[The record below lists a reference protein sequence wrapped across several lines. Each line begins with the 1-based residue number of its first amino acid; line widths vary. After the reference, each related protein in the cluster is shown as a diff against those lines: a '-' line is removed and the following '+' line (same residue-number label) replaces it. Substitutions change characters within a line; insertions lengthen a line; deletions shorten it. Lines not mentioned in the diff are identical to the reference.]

1 MNDLRVIENEL
12 VPVYLTSTGEK
23 VVYGTELHSVLNVG
37 RDFSTWVKGR
47 LLECDAEEK
56 KDFDSFPQN
65 GGKPSIESEDF
76 TTILSKSTGGRPK
89 HEYII
94 KLATAKEMA
103 MLERNEKGKQVRR
116 YFIRVEVKYKEE
128 KEKKKVTQG
137 AQKRPPLT
145 AVTGAAKFLTSL
157 TEKAGCDGK
166 IQLLTAKS
174 FYETNGYPVLV
185 EIGADKQYWDT
196 VHIARQAG
204 IYVKSS
210 GKPADKA
217 VNEIIR
223 RIEVTEDDYVD
234 TWESKGKWQGT
245 VRKYSDSVIERVK
258 YWIADNDYPS
268 NVEYQQ
274 ADGQTKAWHVTYQTH
289 DKEQA
294 DARAM

>member
-1 MNDLRVIENEL
+1 MNDLREIENEL
-12 VPVYLTSTGEK
+12 VPVYITSTGEK
-23 VVYGTELHSVLNVG
+23 VVYGTELYEYLGSKQEYSN
-37 RDFSTWVKGR
+37 WVKNR
-47 LLECDAEEK
+47 LRECDSVE
-56 KDFDSFPQN
+56 DT
-65 GGKPSIESEDF
+65 DF

-89 HEYII
+89 QEYII

-103 MLERNEKGKQVRR
+103 MLEHNQKGKQVRR
-116 YFIRVEVKYKEE
+116 YFIRVEDKYKEA
-128 KEKKKVTQG
+128 KKKATQTE
-137 AQKRPPLT
+137 QKRPSLT

-258 YWIADNDYPS
+258 CWIADNDYPS
-268 NVEYQQ
+268 DIEYLQ
-274 ADGQTKAWHVTYQTH
+274 ADGQTKAWHVTYQDRGH
-289 DKEQA
+289 EQT
-294 DARAM
+294 DAKAM

>member
-1 MNDLRVIENEL
+1 M
-12 VPVYLTSTGEK
+12 
-23 VVYGTELHSVLNVG
+23 
-37 RDFSTWVKGR
+37 
-47 LLECDAEEK
+47 
-56 KDFDSFPQN
+56 
-65 GGKPSIESEDF
+65 
-76 TTILSKSTGGRPK
+76 
-89 HEYII
+89 
-94 KLATAKEMA
+94 
-103 MLERNEKGKQVRR
+103 
-116 YFIRVEVKYKEE
+116 
-128 KEKKKVTQG
+128 
-137 AQKRPPLT
+137 
-145 AVTGAAKFLTSL
+145 TGAAKFLTSL

-258 YWIADNDYPS
+258 CWIADNDYPS
-268 NVEYQQ
+268 DIEYQQ
-274 ADGQTKAWHVTYQTH
+274 ADGQMKAWHVTYQDR
-289 DKEQA
+289 DKEQT
-294 DARAM
+294 DAKAM

>member
-12 VPVYLTSTGEK
+12 VPVYVTSTGEK
-23 VVYGTELHSVLNVG
+23 VVYGTELYAKLKPGTVFADWIKRRIS
-37 RDFSTWVKGR
+37 
-47 LLECDAEEK
+47 ECDAVED
-56 KDFDSFPQN
+56 KDFEVFRKKEKN
-65 GGKPSIESEDF
+65 
-76 TTILSKSTGGRPK
+76 SKGGRPAL
-89 HEYII
+89 EYIM
-94 KLATAKEMA
+94 KLDIAKEMA
-103 MLERNEKGKQVRR
+103 MLEHNETGKQVRR
-116 YFIRVEVKYKEE
+116 YFIRVEDKYEE
-128 KEKKKVTQG
+128 AKKKVTQTE
-137 AQKRPPLT
+137 QKRPSLT
-145 AVTGAAKFLTSL
+145 AVTGAAKFLTFL

-185 EIGADKQYWDT
+185 EISADKQYWDT

-258 YWIADNDYPS
+258 CWIADNDYPS
-268 NVEYQQ
+268 DIEYQQ
-274 ADGQTKAWHVTYQTH
+274 ADGQMKAWHVTYQDR
-289 DKEQA
+289 DKEQT
-294 DARAM
+294 DAKAM

>member
-12 VPVYLTSTGEK
+12 VPVYITSTGEK
-23 VVYGTELHSVLNVG
+23 VVYGTELYTKLKPGTVFADWIKRRIS
-37 RDFSTWVKGR
+37 
-47 LLECDAEEK
+47 ECDAVED
-56 KDFDSFPQN
+56 KDFEVFRKKEKN
-65 GGKPSIESEDF
+65 
-76 TTILSKSTGGRPK
+76 SKGGRPAL
-89 HEYII
+89 EYIM
-94 KLATAKEMA
+94 KLDIAKEMA
-103 MLERNEKGKQVRR
+103 MLEHNETGKQVRR
-116 YFIRVEVKYKEE
+116 YFIRVEEKYKEAK
-128 KEKKKVTQG
+128 KEVTQTE
-137 AQKRPPLT
+137 QKRPSLT

-185 EIGADKQYWDT
+185 EISADKQYWDT

-258 YWIADNDYPS
+258 CWIADNDYPS
-268 NVEYQQ
+268 DIEYQQ
-274 ADGQTKAWHVTYQTH
+274 ADGQTKAWHVTYQSR
-289 DKEQA
+289 DKEQT
-294 DARAM
+294 DAKAM

>member
-12 VPVYLTSTGEK
+12 VPVYVTSTGEK
-23 VVYGTELHSVLNVG
+23 VVYGTELYECLGSKQEYSN
-37 RDFSTWVKGR
+37 WVKNR
-47 LLECDAEEK
+47 LKECDSAE
-56 KDFDSFPQN
+56 N
-65 GGKPSIESEDF
+65 ADF

-89 HEYII
+89 QEYII

-103 MLERNEKGKQVRR
+103 MLEHNQKGKQVRR
-116 YFIRVEVKYKEE
+116 YFIRVEEKYKE
-128 KEKKKVTQG
+128 EKKKVTQDE
-137 AQKRPPLT
+137 QKRPSLT

-245 VRKYSDSVIERVK
+245 VRKGEMLDC
-258 YWIADNDYPS
+258 
-268 NVEYQQ
+268 
-274 ADGQTKAWHVTYQTH
+274 
-289 DKEQA
+289 
-294 DARAM
+294 

>member
-12 VPVYLTSTGEK
+12 VPVYITSTGEK
-23 VVYGTELHSVLNVG
+23 VVYGTELYTKLKPGTVFADWIKRRIS
-37 RDFSTWVKGR
+37 
-47 LLECDAEEK
+47 ECDAVED
-56 KDFDSFPQN
+56 KDFEVFRKKEKN
-65 GGKPSIESEDF
+65 
-76 TTILSKSTGGRPK
+76 SKGGRPAL
-89 HEYII
+89 EYIM
-94 KLATAKEMA
+94 KLDIAKEMA
-103 MLERNEKGKQVRR
+103 MLEHNETGKQVRR
-116 YFIRVEVKYKEE
+116 YFIRVEEKYKEAK
-128 KEKKKVTQG
+128 KEVTQTE
-137 AQKRPPLT
+137 QKRPSLT

-258 YWIADNDYPS
+258 CWIADNDYPS
-268 NVEYQQ
+268 DIEYQQ
-274 ADGQTKAWHVTYQTH
+274 ADGQTKAWHVTYQNR
-289 DKEQA
+289 DKEQT
-294 DARAM
+294 DAKAM

>member
-12 VPVYLTSTGEK
+12 VPVYVTSTGEK
-23 VVYGTELHSVLNVG
+23 VVYGTELHAKLKPGTVFADWIKRRIS
-37 RDFSTWVKGR
+37 
-47 LLECDAEEK
+47 ECDAVEGKDYEVSRKKEK
-56 KDFDSFPQN
+56 N
-65 GGKPSIESEDF
+65 
-76 TTILSKSTGGRPK
+76 SKGGRPAL
-89 HEYII
+89 EYLMELDI
-94 KLATAKEMA
+94 AKEMA
-103 MLERNEKGKQVRR
+103 MLEHNETGKQVRR
-116 YFIRVEVKYKEE
+116 YFIRVEEKYKEG
-128 KEKKKVTQG
+128 KEKKKVTQDE
-137 AQKRPPLT
+137 QKRPSLT

-258 YWIADNDYPS
+258 CWIADNDYPS
-268 NVEYQQ
+268 DIEYQQ
-274 ADGQTKAWHVTYQTH
+274 ADGQTKAWHVTYQ
-289 DKEQA
+289 DRGQEQT
-294 DARAM
+294 DAKAM

>member
-12 VPVYLTSTGEK
+12 VPVYVTSTGEK
-23 VVYGTELHSVLNVG
+23 VVYGTELY
-37 RDFSTWVKGR
+37 
-47 LLECDAEEK
+47 ECL
-56 KDFDSFPQN
+56 
-65 GGKPSIESEDF
+65 G
-76 TTILSKSTGGRPK
+76 SKQ
-89 HEYII
+89 EYII

-103 MLERNEKGKQVRR
+103 MLEHNQKGKQVRR
-116 YFIRVEVKYKEE
+116 YFIRIEEKYKEA
-128 KEKKKVTQG
+128 KKKVAQTE
-137 AQKRPPLT
+137 QKRPSLT

-258 YWIADNDYPS
+258 CWIADNDYPS
-268 NVEYQQ
+268 DIEYQQ
-274 ADGQTKAWHVTYQTH
+274 ADGQMKAWHVTYQDR
-289 DKEQA
+289 DKEQT
-294 DARAM
+294 DAKAM

>member
-1 MNDLRVIENEL
+1 MNNLRVIENEL
-12 VPVYLTSTGEK
+12 VPIYITSTGEK
-23 VVYGTELHSVLNVG
+23 VVYGTELYAKLKPGTVFADWIKRRIS
-37 RDFSTWVKGR
+37 
-47 LLECDAEEK
+47 ECDAVED
-56 KDFDSFPQN
+56 KDFEVFRKKEKN
-65 GGKPSIESEDF
+65 
-76 TTILSKSTGGRPK
+76 SKGGRPAL
-89 HEYII
+89 EYIM
-94 KLATAKEMA
+94 KLDIAKEMA
-103 MLERNEKGKQVRR
+103 MLEHNETGKQVRR
-116 YFIRVEVKYKEE
+116 YFIRVEEKYKEAK
-128 KEKKKVTQG
+128 KEVTQTE
-137 AQKRPPLT
+137 QKRPSLT

-174 FYETNGYPVLV
+174 FYEANGYPVLV

-258 YWIADNDYPS
+258 CWIADNDYPS
-268 NVEYQQ
+268 DIEYQQ
-274 ADGQTKAWHVTYQTH
+274 ADGQTKAWHVTYQSR
-289 DKEQA
+289 DKEQT
-294 DARAM
+294 DAKAM

>member
-1 MNDLRVIENEL
+1 MNDLKVIENEL
-12 VPVYLTSTGEK
+12 VPVYVTSTGEK
-23 VVYGTELHSVLNVG
+23 VVYGTELYEYLGSKQEYSN
-37 RDFSTWVKGR
+37 WVKNR
-47 LLECDAEEK
+47 LRECDSVE
-56 KDFDSFPQN
+56 DT
-65 GGKPSIESEDF
+65 DF

-89 HEYII
+89 QEYII

-103 MLERNEKGKQVRR
+103 MLEHNETGKQVRR
-116 YFIRVEVKYKEE
+116 YFIRVEEKYKE
-128 KEKKKVTQG
+128 EKKKVTQDE
-137 AQKRPPLT
+137 QKRPSLT

-258 YWIADNDYPS
+258 CWIADNDYPS
-268 NVEYQQ
+268 DIEYQQ
-274 ADGQTKAWHVTYQTH
+274 ADGQTKAWHVTYQSR
-289 DKEQA
+289 DKEQT
-294 DARAM
+294 DAKAM

>member
-1 MNDLRVIENEL
+1 MEDLRVIESEL
-12 VPVYLTSTGEK
+12 VPVYVTSTGEK
-23 VVYGTELHSVLNVG
+23 VVYGTELYECLGSKQEYSN
-37 RDFSTWVKGR
+37 WVKNR
-47 LLECDAEEK
+47 LRECDSVE
-56 KDFDSFPQN
+56 N
-65 GGKPSIESEDF
+65 VDF

-89 HEYII
+89 QEYII

-103 MLERNEKGKQVRR
+103 MLEHNQKGKQVRR
-116 YFIRVEVKYKEE
+116 YFIRVEEKYKEE
-128 KEKKKVTQG
+128 KEKKRVTQDE
-137 AQKRPPLT
+137 QKRPSLT

-245 VRKYSDSVIERVK
+245 VRKYSDSVIEKVK
-258 YWIADNDYPS
+258 RWIADNDYPS
-268 NVEYQQ
+268 DIEYQQ
-274 ADGQTKAWHVTYQTH
+274 ADGQMRAWHVTYQKC
-289 DKEQA
+289 DKAQT
-294 DARAM
+294 DAKAM

>member
-12 VPVYLTSTGEK
+12 VPVYVTSTGEK
-23 VVYGTELHSVLNVG
+23 VVYGTELYECLWSKQEYSN
-37 RDFSTWVKGR
+37 WVKNR
-47 LLECDAEEK
+47 LRECDSVEDA
-56 KDFDSFPQN
+56 
-65 GGKPSIESEDF
+65 DF

-89 HEYII
+89 QEYII

-103 MLERNEKGKQVRR
+103 MLEHNQKGKQVRR
-116 YFIRVEVKYKEE
+116 YFIRIEEEYKEA
-128 KEKKKVTQG
+128 KKKVAQTE
-137 AQKRPPLT
+137 QKRPSLT

-258 YWIADNDYPS
+258 CWIADNDYPS
-268 NVEYQQ
+268 DIEYQQ
-274 ADGQTKAWHVTYQTH
+274 ADGQMKAWHVTYQDR
-289 DKEQA
+289 DKEQT
-294 DARAM
+294 DAKAM

>member
-1 MNDLRVIENEL
+1 MEDLRVIESEL
-12 VPVYLTSTGEK
+12 VPVYVTSMGEK
-23 VVYGTELHSVLNVG
+23 VVYGTELYECLGSKQEYSN
-37 RDFSTWVKGR
+37 WVKNR
-47 LLECDAEEK
+47 LRECDSVE
-56 KDFDSFPQN
+56 N
-65 GGKPSIESEDF
+65 VDF

-89 HEYII
+89 QEYII

-103 MLERNEKGKQVRR
+103 MLEHNQKGKQVRR
-116 YFIRVEVKYKEE
+116 YFIRVEEKYKEE
-128 KEKKKVTQG
+128 KEKKRVTQDE
-137 AQKRPPLT
+137 QKRPSLT

-245 VRKYSDSVIERVK
+245 VRKYSDSVIEKVK
-258 YWIADNDYPS
+258 RWIADNDYPS
-268 NVEYQQ
+268 DIEYQQ
-274 ADGQTKAWHVTYQTH
+274 ADGQMRAWHVTYQKC
-289 DKEQA
+289 DKAQT
-294 DARAM
+294 DAKAM

>member
-12 VPVYLTSTGEK
+12 VPVYITSTGEK
-23 VVYGTELHSVLNVG
+23 VVYGTELYEYLGSKQEYSN
-37 RDFSTWVKGR
+37 WVKNR
-47 LLECDAEEK
+47 LRECDSVE
-56 KDFDSFPQN
+56 DT
-65 GGKPSIESEDF
+65 DF

-89 HEYII
+89 QEYII

-103 MLERNEKGKQVRR
+103 MLEHNQKGKQVRR
-116 YFIRVEVKYKEE
+116 YFIRVEDKYKEA
-128 KEKKKVTQG
+128 KKKATQTE
-137 AQKRPPLT
+137 QKRPSLT

-258 YWIADNDYPS
+258 CWIADNDYPS
-268 NVEYQQ
+268 DIEYQQ
-274 ADGQTKAWHVTYQTH
+274 ADGQTKAWHVTYQ
-289 DKEQA
+289 DRGKEQT
-294 DARAM
+294 DAKAM

>member
-12 VPVYLTSTGEK
+12 VPVYVTSTGEK
-23 VVYGTELHSVLNVG
+23 VVYGTELYECLGSKQEYSN
-37 RDFSTWVKGR
+37 WVKNR
-47 LLECDAEEK
+47 LKECDSAE
-56 KDFDSFPQN
+56 N
-65 GGKPSIESEDF
+65 ADF

-89 HEYII
+89 QEYII

-103 MLERNEKGKQVRR
+103 MLEHNQKGKQVRR
-116 YFIRVEVKYKEE
+116 YFIRVEEKYKE
-128 KEKKKVTQG
+128 EKKKVTQG

-258 YWIADNDYPS
+258 CWIADNDYPS
-268 NVEYQQ
+268 DIEYQQ
-274 ADGQTKAWHVTYQTH
+274 ADGQTKAWHVTYQNR
-289 DKEQA
+289 DKEQT
-294 DARAM
+294 DAKAM

>member
-12 VPVYLTSTGEK
+12 VPVYVTSTGEK
-23 VVYGTELHSVLNVG
+23 VVYGTELYECLGSKQEYSN
-37 RDFSTWVKGR
+37 WVKNR
-47 LLECDAEEK
+47 LRECDSVE
-56 KDFDSFPQN
+56 DT
-65 GGKPSIESEDF
+65 DF

-89 HEYII
+89 QEYII

-103 MLERNEKGKQVRR
+103 MLEHNQKGKQVRR
-116 YFIRVEVKYKEE
+116 YFIRIEEKYKEA
-128 KEKKKVTQG
+128 KKKVAQTE
-137 AQKRPPLT
+137 QKRPSLT

-258 YWIADNDYPS
+258 CWIADNDYPS
-268 NVEYQQ
+268 DIEYQQ
-274 ADGQTKAWHVTYQTH
+274 ADGQMKAWHVTYQDR
-289 DKEQA
+289 DKEQT
-294 DARAM
+294 DAKAM

>member
-1 MNDLRVIENEL
+1 MNDLKVIENEL
-12 VPVYLTSTGEK
+12 VPVYVTSTGEK
-23 VVYGTELHSVLNVG
+23 VVYGTELYEYLGSKQEYSN
-37 RDFSTWVKGR
+37 WVKNR
-47 LLECDAEEK
+47 LRECDSVE
-56 KDFDSFPQN
+56 DT
-65 GGKPSIESEDF
+65 DF

-89 HEYII
+89 QEYII

-103 MLERNEKGKQVRR
+103 MLEHNETGKQVRR
-116 YFIRVEVKYKEE
+116 YFIRVEEKYKEAK
-128 KEKKKVTQG
+128 KEVTQTE
-137 AQKRPPLT
+137 QKRPSLT

-258 YWIADNDYPS
+258 CWIADNDYPS
-268 NVEYQQ
+268 DIEYQQ
-274 ADGQTKAWHVTYQTH
+274 ADGQTKAWHVTYQSR
-289 DKEQA
+289 DKEQTGA
-294 DARAM
+294 KAM

>member
-1 MNDLRVIENEL
+1 MNDLKVIENEL
-12 VPVYLTSTGEK
+12 VPVYVTSTGEK
-23 VVYGTELHSVLNVG
+23 VVYGTELYEYLGSKQEYSN
-37 RDFSTWVKGR
+37 WVKNR
-47 LLECDAEEK
+47 LRECDSVE
-56 KDFDSFPQN
+56 DT
-65 GGKPSIESEDF
+65 DF

-89 HEYII
+89 QEYII

-103 MLERNEKGKQVRR
+103 MLEHNETGKQVRR
-116 YFIRVEVKYKEE
+116 YFIRVEEKYKEAK
-128 KEKKKVTQG
+128 KEVTQDE
-137 AQKRPPLT
+137 QKRPSLT

-258 YWIADNDYPS
+258 CWIADNDYPS
-268 NVEYQQ
+268 DIEYQQ
-274 ADGQTKAWHVTYQTH
+274 ADGQTKAWHVTYQSR
-289 DKEQA
+289 DKEQT
-294 DARAM
+294 DAKAM

>member
-12 VPVYLTSTGEK
+12 VPVYITSTGEK
-23 VVYGTELHSVLNVG
+23 VVYGTELYTKLKPGTVFADWIKRRIS
-37 RDFSTWVKGR
+37 
-47 LLECDAEEK
+47 ECDAVED
-56 KDFDSFPQN
+56 KDFEVFRKKEKN
-65 GGKPSIESEDF
+65 
-76 TTILSKSTGGRPK
+76 SKGGRPAL
-89 HEYII
+89 EYIM
-94 KLATAKEMA
+94 KLDIAKEMA
-103 MLERNEKGKQVRR
+103 MLEHNETGKQVRR
-116 YFIRVEVKYKEE
+116 YFIRVEEKYKEAK
-128 KEKKKVTQG
+128 KEVTQTE
-137 AQKRPPLT
+137 QKRPPLT

-258 YWIADNDYPS
+258 CWIADNDYPS
-268 NVEYQQ
+268 DIEYQQ
-274 ADGQTKAWHVTYQTH
+274 ADGQTKAWHVTYQNR
-289 DKEQA
+289 DKEQT
-294 DARAM
+294 DAKAM

>member
-1 MNDLRVIENEL
+1 MNDLRVIENDL
-12 VPVYLTSTGEK
+12 VPVYVTSTGEK
-23 VVYGTELHSVLNVG
+23 VVYGMDLYAKLKPGTVFADWIKRRIS
-37 RDFSTWVKGR
+37 
-47 LLECDAEEK
+47 ECDAVED
-56 KDFDSFPQN
+56 KDFEVFRKKEKN
-65 GGKPSIESEDF
+65 
-76 TTILSKSTGGRPK
+76 SKGGRPAL
-89 HEYII
+89 EYIM
-94 KLATAKEMA
+94 KLDIAKEMA
-103 MLERNEKGKQVRR
+103 MLEHNETGKQVRR
-116 YFIRVEVKYKEE
+116 YFIRVEEKYKEA
-128 KEKKKVTQG
+128 KKKVAQTE
-137 AQKRPPLT
+137 QKRPPLT

-174 FYETNGYPVLV
+174 FYETNGYPVFV

-223 RIEVTEDDYVD
+223 RIEVREDDYVD

-258 YWIADNDYPS
+258 CWIADNDYPS
-268 NVEYQQ
+268 DIEYQQ
-274 ADGQTKAWHVTYQTH
+274 ADGQTKAWHVTYQ
-289 DKEQA
+289 DRGQEQT
-294 DARAM
+294 DAKAM

>member
-1 MNDLRVIENEL
+1 MNNLRVIENEL
-12 VPVYLTSTGEK
+12 VPIYITSTGEK
-23 VVYGTELHSVLNVG
+23 VVYGTELYAKLKPGTVFADWIKRRIS
-37 RDFSTWVKGR
+37 
-47 LLECDAEEK
+47 ECDAVED
-56 KDFDSFPQN
+56 KDFEVFRKKEKN
-65 GGKPSIESEDF
+65 
-76 TTILSKSTGGRPK
+76 SKGGRPAL
-89 HEYII
+89 EYIM
-94 KLATAKEMA
+94 KLDIAKEMA
-103 MLERNEKGKQVRR
+103 MLEHNETGKQVRR
-116 YFIRVEVKYKEE
+116 YFIRIEEKYKE
-128 KEKKKVTQG
+128 EKKKVTQG
-137 AQKRPPLT
+137 AQKHPPLT

-258 YWIADNDYPS
+258 CWIADNDYPS
-268 NVEYQQ
+268 DIEYQQ
-274 ADGQTKAWHVTYQTH
+274 ADGQTKAWHVTYQNR
-289 DKEQA
+289 DKEQT
-294 DARAM
+294 DAKAM

>member
-12 VPVYLTSTGEK
+12 VPVYITGTGEK
-23 VVYGTELHSVLNVG
+23 VVYGTELYEYLGSKQEYSN
-37 RDFSTWVKGR
+37 WVKNR
-47 LLECDAEEK
+47 LRECD
-56 KDFDSFPQN
+56 
-65 GGKPSIESEDF
+65 SIEDTDF

-89 HEYII
+89 QEYII
-94 KLATAKEMA
+94 KIATAKEMA
-103 MLERNEKGKQVRR
+103 MLEHNQKGKQVRR
-116 YFIRVEVKYKEE
+116 YFIRVEEKYKE
-128 KEKKKVTQG
+128 EKKKVTQTE
-137 AQKRPPLT
+137 QKRPSLT

-174 FYETNGYPVLV
+174 FYETNGYPVFV

-223 RIEVTEDDYVD
+223 RIEMTEDDYVD

-258 YWIADNDYPS
+258 CWIADNDYPS
-268 NVEYQQ
+268 DIEYQQ
-274 ADGQTKAWHVTYQTH
+274 ADGQTKAWHVTYQ
-289 DKEQA
+289 DRGQEQT
-294 DARAM
+294 DAKAM

>member
-12 VPVYLTSTGEK
+12 VPVYITSTGEK
-23 VVYGTELHSVLNVG
+23 VVYGTELYTKLKPGTVFADWIKRRIS
-37 RDFSTWVKGR
+37 
-47 LLECDAEEK
+47 ECDAVED
-56 KDFDSFPQN
+56 KDFEVFRKKEKN
-65 GGKPSIESEDF
+65 
-76 TTILSKSTGGRPK
+76 SKGGRPAL
-89 HEYII
+89 EYIM
-94 KLATAKEMA
+94 KLDIAKEMA
-103 MLERNEKGKQVRR
+103 MLEHNETGKQVRR
-116 YFIRVEVKYKEE
+116 YFIRVEEKYKEAK
-128 KEKKKVTQG
+128 KEVTQTE
-137 AQKRPPLT
+137 QKRPSLT

-258 YWIADNDYPS
+258 CWIADNDYPS
-268 NVEYQQ
+268 DIEYQQ
-274 ADGQTKAWHVTYQTH
+274 ADGQTKAWHVTYQSR
-289 DKEQA
+289 DKEQT
-294 DARAM
+294 DAKAM

>member
-1 MNDLRVIENEL
+1 M
-12 VPVYLTSTGEK
+12 
-23 VVYGTELHSVLNVG
+23 
-37 RDFSTWVKGR
+37 
-47 LLECDAEEK
+47 
-56 KDFDSFPQN
+56 
-65 GGKPSIESEDF
+65 
-76 TTILSKSTGGRPK
+76 
-89 HEYII
+89 EYIM
-94 KLATAKEMA
+94 KLDIAKEMA
-103 MLERNEKGKQVRR
+103 MLEHNETGKQVRR
-116 YFIRVEVKYKEE
+116 YFIRVEEKYKEAK
-128 KEKKKVTQG
+128 KEVTQTE
-137 AQKRPPLT
+137 QKRPSLT

-258 YWIADNDYPS
+258 CWIADNDYPS
-268 NVEYQQ
+268 DIEYQQ
-274 ADGQTKAWHVTYQTH
+274 ADGQMKAWHVTYQDR
-289 DKEQA
+289 DKEQT
-294 DARAM
+294 DAKAM

>member
-12 VPVYLTSTGEK
+12 VPVYVTSTGEK
-23 VVYGTELHSVLNVG
+23 VVYGTELYECLGSKQEYSN
-37 RDFSTWVKGR
+37 WVKNR
-47 LLECDAEEK
+47 LRECDSVEDA
-56 KDFDSFPQN
+56 
-65 GGKPSIESEDF
+65 DF

-89 HEYII
+89 QEYII

-103 MLERNEKGKQVRR
+103 MLEHNQKGKQVRR
-116 YFIRVEVKYKEE
+116 YFIRIEEKYKEA
-128 KEKKKVTQG
+128 KKKVAQTE
-137 AQKRPPLT
+137 QKRPSLT

-258 YWIADNDYPS
+258 CWIADNDYPS
-268 NVEYQQ
+268 DIEYQQ
-274 ADGQTKAWHVTYQTH
+274 ADGQMKAWHVTYQDR
-289 DKEQA
+289 DKEQT
-294 DARAM
+294 DAKAM

>member
-12 VPVYLTSTGEK
+12 VPVYVTSTGEK
-23 VVYGTELHSVLNVG
+23 VVYGTELYECLGSKQEYSN
-37 RDFSTWVKGR
+37 WVKNR
-47 LLECDAEEK
+47 LRECDSVEDA
-56 KDFDSFPQN
+56 
-65 GGKPSIESEDF
+65 DF
-76 TTILSKSTGGRPK
+76 TTVLSKSTGGRPK
-89 HEYII
+89 QEYII

-103 MLERNEKGKQVRR
+103 MLEHNQKGKQVRR
-116 YFIRVEVKYKEE
+116 YFIRIEEKYKEA
-128 KEKKKVTQG
+128 KKKVAQTE
-137 AQKRPPLT
+137 QKRPSLT

-258 YWIADNDYPS
+258 CWIADNDYPS
-268 NVEYQQ
+268 DIEYQQ
-274 ADGQTKAWHVTYQTH
+274 ADGQMKAWHVTYQDR
-289 DKEQA
+289 DKEQT
-294 DARAM
+294 DAKAM

>member
-12 VPVYLTSTGEK
+12 VPVYVTSTGEK
-23 VVYGTELHSVLNVG
+23 VVYGTELYECLGSKQEYSN
-37 RDFSTWVKGR
+37 WVKNR
-47 LLECDAEEK
+47 LRECDSVEDA
-56 KDFDSFPQN
+56 
-65 GGKPSIESEDF
+65 DF

-89 HEYII
+89 QEYII

-103 MLERNEKGKQVRR
+103 MLEHNQKGKQVRR
-116 YFIRVEVKYKEE
+116 YFIRIEEKYKEA
-128 KEKKKVTQG
+128 KKKVTQTE
-137 AQKRPPLT
+137 QNRPSLT

-196 VHIARQAG
+196 VHIARRAG

-258 YWIADNDYPS
+258 CWIADNDYPS
-268 NVEYQQ
+268 DIEYQQ
-274 ADGQTKAWHVTYQTH
+274 ADGQMKAWHVTYQDR
-289 DKEQA
+289 DKEQT
-294 DARAM
+294 DAKAM

>member
-12 VPVYLTSTGEK
+12 VPVYITSTGEK
-23 VVYGTELHSVLNVG
+23 VVYGTEMYTKLKPGTVFADWIKRRIS
-37 RDFSTWVKGR
+37 
-47 LLECDAEEK
+47 ECDAVED
-56 KDFDSFPQN
+56 KDFEVFRKKEKN
-65 GGKPSIESEDF
+65 
-76 TTILSKSTGGRPK
+76 SKGGRPAL
-89 HEYII
+89 EYIM
-94 KLATAKEMA
+94 KLDIAKEMA
-103 MLERNEKGKQVRR
+103 MLEHNETGKQVRR
-116 YFIRVEVKYKEE
+116 YFIRVEEKYKEAK
-128 KEKKKVTQG
+128 KEVTQTE
-137 AQKRPPLT
+137 QKRPSLT

-245 VRKYSDSVIERVK
+245 VRKYSDSVIEGVK
-258 YWIADNDYPS
+258 CWIADNDYPS
-268 NVEYQQ
+268 DIEYQQ
-274 ADGQTKAWHVTYQTH
+274 ADGQMKAWHVTYQDR
-289 DKEQA
+289 DKEQT
-294 DARAM
+294 DAKAM

>member
-12 VPVYLTSTGEK
+12 VPVYITSTGEK
-23 VVYGTELHSVLNVG
+23 VVYGTELYTKLKPGTVFADWIKRRIS
-37 RDFSTWVKGR
+37 
-47 LLECDAEEK
+47 ECDAVED
-56 KDFDSFPQN
+56 KDFEVFRKKEKN
-65 GGKPSIESEDF
+65 
-76 TTILSKSTGGRPK
+76 SKGGRPAL
-89 HEYII
+89 EYIM
-94 KLATAKEMA
+94 KLDIAKEMA
-103 MLERNEKGKQVRR
+103 MLEHNETGKQVRR
-116 YFIRVEVKYKEE
+116 YFIRVEEKYKEA
-128 KEKKKVTQG
+128 KKKVTQTE
-137 AQKRPPLT
+137 QNRPSLT

-258 YWIADNDYPS
+258 CWIADNDYPPDI
-268 NVEYQQ
+268 EYLQ
-274 ADGQTKAWHVTYQTH
+274 ADGQTKAWHVTYQDRGH
-289 DKEQA
+289 EQT
-294 DARAM
+294 DAKAM

>member
-1 MNDLRVIENEL
+1 M
-12 VPVYLTSTGEK
+12 PVYITSTGEK
-23 VVYGTELHSVLNVG
+23 VVYGTEMYTKLKPGTVFADWIKRRIS
-37 RDFSTWVKGR
+37 
-47 LLECDAEEK
+47 ECDAVED
-56 KDFDSFPQN
+56 KDFEVFRKKEKN
-65 GGKPSIESEDF
+65 
-76 TTILSKSTGGRPK
+76 SKGGRPAL
-89 HEYII
+89 EYIM
-94 KLATAKEMA
+94 KLDIAKEMA
-103 MLERNEKGKQVRR
+103 MLEHNETGKQVRR
-116 YFIRVEVKYKEE
+116 YFIRVEEKYKEAK
-128 KEKKKVTQG
+128 KEVTQTE
-137 AQKRPPLT
+137 QKRPSLT

-258 YWIADNDYPS
+258 CWIADNDYPS
-268 NVEYQQ
+268 DIEYQQ
-274 ADGQTKAWHVTYQTH
+274 ADGQTKYWHVTYHTR
-289 DKEQA
+289 DKEQTGA
-294 DARAM
+294 KAM

>member
-12 VPVYLTSTGEK
+12 VPVYVTSTGEK
-23 VVYGTELHSVLNVG
+23 VVYGTELYECLGSKQEYSN
-37 RDFSTWVKGR
+37 WVKNR
-47 LLECDAEEK
+47 LRECDSVEDA
-56 KDFDSFPQN
+56 
-65 GGKPSIESEDF
+65 DF

-89 HEYII
+89 QEYII

-103 MLERNEKGKQVRR
+103 MLEHNQKGKQVRR
-116 YFIRVEVKYKEE
+116 YFIRIEEKYKEA
-128 KEKKKVTQG
+128 KKKVAQTE
-137 AQKRPPLT
+137 QKRPSLT

-217 VNEIIR
+217 VNEIIQ

-258 YWIADNDYPS
+258 CWIADNDYPS
-268 NVEYQQ
+268 DIEYQQ
-274 ADGQTKAWHVTYQTH
+274 ADGQMKAWHVTYQDR
-289 DKEQA
+289 DKEQT
-294 DARAM
+294 DAKAM

>member
-12 VPVYLTSTGEK
+12 VPVYVTSTGEK
-23 VVYGTELHSVLNVG
+23 VVYGTELYAKLKPGTVFADWIKRRIS
-37 RDFSTWVKGR
+37 
-47 LLECDAEEK
+47 ECDAVEDRDFEVFRKKEK
-56 KDFDSFPQN
+56 N
-65 GGKPSIESEDF
+65 
-76 TTILSKSTGGRPK
+76 SKGGRPAL
-89 HEYII
+89 EYIM
-94 KLATAKEMA
+94 KLDIAKEMA
-103 MLERNEKGKQVRR
+103 MLEHNETGKQVRR
-116 YFIRVEVKYKEE
+116 YFIRVEEKYKEE
-128 KEKKKVTQG
+128 KEKKKVTQTE
-137 AQKRPPLT
+137 QKRPPLT

-157 TEKAGCDGK
+157 TEKAGCNGK

-258 YWIADNDYPS
+258 CWIADNDYPS
-268 NVEYQQ
+268 DIEYLQ
-274 ADGQTKAWHVTYQTH
+274 ADGQTKAWHVTYQNR
-289 DKEQA
+289 DKEQT
-294 DARAM
+294 DAKAM

>member
-12 VPVYLTSTGEK
+12 VPVYITSTGEK
-23 VVYGTELHSVLNVG
+23 VVYGTELYTKLKPGTVFADWIKRRIS
-37 RDFSTWVKGR
+37 
-47 LLECDAEEK
+47 ECDAVED
-56 KDFDSFPQN
+56 KDFEVFRKKEKN
-65 GGKPSIESEDF
+65 
-76 TTILSKSTGGRPK
+76 SKGGRPAL
-89 HEYII
+89 EYIM
-94 KLATAKEMA
+94 KLDIAKEMA
-103 MLERNEKGKQVRR
+103 MLEHNETGKQVRR
-116 YFIRVEVKYKEE
+116 YFIRVEEKYKEAK
-128 KEKKKVTQG
+128 KEVTQTE
-137 AQKRPPLT
+137 QKRPSLT

-258 YWIADNDYPS
+258 CWIADNDYPS
-268 NVEYQQ
+268 DIEYQQ
-274 ADGQTKAWHVTYQTH
+274 ADGQTKAWHVTYQSR
-289 DKEQA
+289 DKEQTGA
-294 DARAM
+294 KAM

>member
-12 VPVYLTSTGEK
+12 VPVYITSTGEK
-23 VVYGTELHSVLNVG
+23 VVYGTELYTKLKPGTVFADWIKRRIS
-37 RDFSTWVKGR
+37 
-47 LLECDAEEK
+47 ECDAVED
-56 KDFDSFPQN
+56 KDFEVFRKKEKN
-65 GGKPSIESEDF
+65 
-76 TTILSKSTGGRPK
+76 SKGGRPAL
-89 HEYII
+89 EYIM
-94 KLATAKEMA
+94 KLDIAKEMA
-103 MLERNEKGKQVRR
+103 MLEHNETGKQVRR
-116 YFIRVEVKYKEE
+116 YFIRVEEKYKEAK
-128 KEKKKVTQG
+128 KEVTQTE
-137 AQKRPPLT
+137 QKRPSLT

-258 YWIADNDYPS
+258 CWIADNDYPS
-268 NVEYQQ
+268 DIEYQQ
-274 ADGQTKAWHVTYQTH
+274 ADGQMKAWHVTYQDR
-289 DKEQA
+289 DKEQT
-294 DARAM
+294 DAKAM